1 MLEKINILHKIVLS
15 LSLWG
20 GGGGGGGQYFP
31 QNWAVTKSVEQISI
45 LFYTKLCSHW
55 VWKTKISIL
64 HKIMLSLNLEKIS
77 ILHKIVLSLSLW
89 GEKIS
94 ILQKLCSQWNFIL
107 FYFTQNCAVTVT
119 LSQWDPSRFLLST
132 DCLKCAGICTISLF
146 CLLFSFR

>member
-15 LSLWG
+15 LSLG
-20 GGGGGGGQYFP
+20 GGGGGGGGGGDQYFP

-55 VWKTKISIL
+55 VWKTKINIL

-94 ILQKLCSQWNFIL
+94 ILQKLCSQWKNFV
-107 FYFTQNCAVTVT
+107 FYFTPNCAVTESVR
-119 LSQWDPSRFLLST
+119 P
-132 DCLKCAGICTISLF
+132 
-146 CLLFSFR
+146 